1 MEFQVR
7 MYDLETL
14 SLRNGIREA
23 TTAEEVH
30 EIGLRLED
38 VKTELEVLQNRLEYI
53 ASRIHDIEY

>member
-1 MEFQVR
+1 

-23 TTAEEVH
+23 TTEAEVR

-38 VKTELEVLQNRLEYI
+38 VKTELEYLQNRLNVVAAQIRDLEY
-53 ASRIHDIEY
+53 

>member
-1 MEFQVR
+1 MEFQVG

-23 TTAEEVH
+23 TTEAEVR

-38 VKTELEVLQNRLEYI
+38 VKTELEYLQNRVNVVAAQIRDLEY
-53 ASRIHDIEY
+53 